1 MEQNQFRQYAQN
13 QFRQY
18 AQIHID
24 ITKKSFG
31 IDLGFD
37 EKSILKLDDLIQE
50 AWPDQPP
57 TQIDNVIL
65 LFGSFLGEAIKQ
77 TLGGEWVQTEQGW
90 GIKIGDATLM
100 VFTKIKKRLLNG
112 IEGSISYYYQI
123 TKGMLKNN
131 FKDIIK

>member
-1 MEQNQFRQYAQN
+1 MEQD

-24 ITKKSFG
+24 TTKQSFDV
-31 IDLGFD
+31 DLDFD
-37 EKSILKLDDLIQE
+37 EKSILELDNLIQK

-57 TQIDNVIL
+57 IQIDNVIL
-65 LFGSFLGEAIKQ
+65 LFGSFLGEAIIK
-77 TLGGEWVQTEQGW
+77 TLGGEWVNTEQGW

-112 IEGSISYYYQI
+112 MEDSISYYYQS

>member
-1 MEQNQFRQYAQN
+1 MEQN

-24 ITKKSFG
+24 TTKQSLG
-31 IDLGFD
+31 VELGFD
-37 EKSILKLDDLIQE
+37 EQSILKLDNLIQE

-57 TQIDNVIL
+57 AQLDNVVL

-77 TLGGEWVQTEQGW
+77 TLGGEWIQTEQGW
-90 GIKIGDATLM
+90 GIKIDDATLM
-100 VFTKIKKRLLNG
+100 VFTKVKKRLLNG
-112 IEGSISYYYQI
+112 MEDSISYYYQS

-131 FKDIIK
+131 FKDIK

>member
-1 MEQNQFRQYAQN
+1 MEQN

-24 ITKKSFG
+24 TTKQSFG
-31 IDLGFD
+31 VDLDFD
-37 EKSILKLDDLIQE
+37 EKSILELDNLIQK

-57 TQIDNVIL
+57 IQIDNVIL
-65 LFGSFLGEAIKQ
+65 LFGSFLGEAIIK
-77 TLGGEWVQTEQGW
+77 TLGGEWINTEQGW

-100 VFTKIKKRLLNG
+100 VFTKVKKRLLNG
-112 IEGSISYYYQI
+112 MEDSISYYYQS